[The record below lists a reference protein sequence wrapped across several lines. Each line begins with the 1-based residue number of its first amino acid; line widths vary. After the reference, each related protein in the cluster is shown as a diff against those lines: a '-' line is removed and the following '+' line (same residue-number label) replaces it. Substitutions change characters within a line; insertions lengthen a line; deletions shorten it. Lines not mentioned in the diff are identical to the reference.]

1 MLLYGLD
8 IWHVSWLHM
17 HMHMHMNMRP
27 SVNKSSPNTTH
38 MKSVFS
44 ARDRVRLAKLQSPRL
59 RPCWLL
65 QKIHVQRHPWRDHSE
80 ITSGRD
86 AWGRPCLS
94 HMARHPAGRGRARP
108 RAPRGAGQPGA
119 DGSGAA
125 RRAAAYA
132 AAPRGWWEGRL
143 LTRYLDYLAL
153 PLNLVTL
160 CC

>member
-65 QKIHVQRHPWRDHSE
+65 QKIHVQRHPWRDHIWARCVGPAVSE
-80 ITSGRD
+80 
-86 AWGRPCLS
+86 
-94 HMARHPAGRGRARP
+94 RHGPAPGRARP
-108 RAPRGAGQPGA
+108 RP
-119 DGSGAA
+119 AA
-125 RRAAAYA
+125 RAPGSRSAGRGRERRRSPSCGICRCAA
-132 AAPRGWWEGRL
+132 RL
-143 LTRYLDYLAL
+143 VGGPVAHAL
-153 PLNLVTL
+153 P
-160 CC
+160 

>member
-1 MLLYGLD
+1 
-8 IWHVSWLHM
+8 
-17 HMHMHMNMRP
+17 
-27 SVNKSSPNTTH
+27 
-38 MKSVFS
+38 
-44 ARDRVRLAKLQSPRL
+44 
-59 RPCWLL
+59 
-65 QKIHVQRHPWRDHSE
+65 
-80 ITSGRD
+80 
-86 AWGRPCLS
+86 
-94 HMARHPAGRGRARP
+94 MARHPAGRGRARP

-160 CC
+160 CCKSLPAFFFANVARFMEPTPPYTYGLGFF

>member
-65 QKIHVQRHPWRDHSE
+65 QKIHVQRHPWRDHIWARCVGPAVSE
-80 ITSGRD
+80 PHGPVWSVLEGMLTVRTLRNPTRRSKRTK
-86 AWGRPCLS
+86 
-94 HMARHPAGRGRARP
+94 PAP
-108 RAPRGAGQPGA
+108 
-119 DGSGAA
+119 
-125 RRAAAYA
+125 Y
-132 AAPRGWWEGRL
+132 
-143 LTRYLDYLAL
+143 
-153 PLNLVTL
+153 TL
-160 CC
+160 